1 MPKTR
6 PLPISIARSQLFD
19 LFDGVVAGTRNQV
32 LIERRNRSE
41 RAVLTSERYL
51 RHLEDQIRDLTHA
64 LGRVSESSPPYN
76 FLGSIAS
83 ELPAEEVI
91 GRNRTRQKRLT
102 DAKMSRL
109 HSELKKRR

>member
-1 MPKTR
+1 MPKTH
-6 PLPISIARSQLFD
+6 PLPISTARSQLFA

-64 LGRVSESSPPYN
+64 LGRVSETAPPYN
-76 FLGSIAS
+76 FLGSIVS

-91 GRNRTRQKRLT
+91 ERNRARQKRLT
-102 DAKMSRL
+102 DAKMARL
-109 HSELKKRR
+109 HTELKKRR